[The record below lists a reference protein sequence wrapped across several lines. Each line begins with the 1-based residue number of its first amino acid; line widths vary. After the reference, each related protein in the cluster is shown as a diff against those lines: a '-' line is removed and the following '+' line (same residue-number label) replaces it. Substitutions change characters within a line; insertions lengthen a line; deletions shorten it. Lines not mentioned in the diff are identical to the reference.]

1 MNLFLIIDL
10 IAVKKAIVL
19 RASLHKIS
27 SKFKKLKTNFEDE
40 TSSIIKMS
48 KSELINSASGDK
60 NYGTEESE
68 TVDEYLSEF
77 TKLQPYMY
85 EESVTE
91 NCHGKESTDSE
102 EEEASRIENTL
113 WSSCDKYK
121 PITSHAESICC

>member
-10 IAVKKAIVL
+10 IAVKEAIVL

-27 SKFKKLKTNFEDE
+27 SKFKKPKTNFKDE

-48 KSELINSASGDK
+48 KSELINSASEDK

-77 TKLQPYMY
+77 TKLQRYMY

-91 NCHGKESTDSE
+91 NCQGKESTDS

-121 PITSHAESICC
+121 PITTHAESICY